1 MLFVIIN
8 VKKMILKVQE
18 KPPMYSNPE
27 LDMIQKDI
35 DELVKERL
43 ILETEIAQKE
53 ADLKIRSGEVK
64 SLQVNL
70 QLFLCLN
77 NKFIII
83 NLTNVIQ

>member
-1 MLFVIIN
+1 MENCV
-8 VKKMILKVQE
+8 ILKIQE
-18 KPPMYSNPE
+18 KPPVYSNPE

-64 SLQVNL
+64 SLQVNI
-70 QLFLCLN
+70 N
-77 NKFIII
+77 TVFISFIE
-83 NLTNVIQ
+83 

>member
-1 MLFVIIN
+1 
-8 VKKMILKVQE
+8 
-18 KPPMYSNPE
+18 MYTNPE

-64 SLQVNL
+64 SLQVK
-70 QLFLCLN
+70 
-77 NKFIII
+77 KFESNTIKYF
-83 NLTNVIQ
+83 

>member
-1 MLFVIIN
+1 
-8 VKKMILKVQE
+8 
-18 KPPMYSNPE
+18 MYTNPE

-64 SLQVNL
+64 SLQVKKFGGIL
-70 QLFLCLN
+70 LN
-77 NKFIII
+77 NIFK
-83 NLTNVIQ
+83 TE

>member
-1 MLFVIIN
+1 
-8 VKKMILKVQE
+8 
-18 KPPMYSNPE
+18 MYSNPE

-64 SLQVNL
+64 SLQVHYCR
-70 QLFLCLN
+70 FSWE
-77 NKFIII
+77 F
-83 NLTNVIQ
+83 

>member
-1 MLFVIIN
+1 
-8 VKKMILKVQE
+8 
-18 KPPMYSNPE
+18 MYSNPE

-64 SLQVNL
+64 SLQVNDF
-70 QLFLCLN
+70 LFSCV
-77 NKFIII
+77 FI
-83 NLTNVIQ
+83 

>member
-1 MLFVIIN
+1 
-8 VKKMILKVQE
+8 
-18 KPPMYSNPE
+18 MYSNPE

-64 SLQVNL
+64 SLQVNDI
-70 QLFLCLN
+70 FLYLS
-77 NKFIII
+77 
-83 NLTNVIQ
+83 LIQPYRYLSMYFHLGRVEYV

>member
-1 MLFVIIN
+1 
-8 VKKMILKVQE
+8 
-18 KPPMYSNPE
+18 MYSNPE

-64 SLQVNL
+64 SLQVNGF
-70 QLFLCLN
+70 LFSYL
-77 NKFIII
+77 FI
-83 NLTNVIQ
+83 

>member
-1 MLFVIIN
+1 M
-8 VKKMILKVQE
+8 QE

-64 SLQVNL
+64 SLQVNVHI
-70 QLFLCLN
+70 FIF
-77 NKFIII
+77 KFILCIIYICYLVVYRYYNLKKCII
-83 NLTNVIQ
+83 NF

>member
-1 MLFVIIN
+1 
-8 VKKMILKVQE
+8 
-18 KPPMYSNPE
+18 MYSNPE

-64 SLQVNL
+64 SLQVNIYL
-70 QLFLCLN
+70 YSFFFCYL
-77 NKFIII
+77 KGGIGRI
-83 NLTNVIQ
+83 T

>member
-1 MLFVIIN
+1 
-8 VKKMILKVQE
+8 
-18 KPPMYSNPE
+18 MYSNPE

-64 SLQVNL
+64 SLQVNDY
-70 QLFLCLN
+70 LFPYL
-77 NKFIII
+77 FI
-83 NLTNVIQ
+83 

>member
-1 MLFVIIN
+1 
-8 VKKMILKVQE
+8 
-18 KPPMYSNPE
+18 MYSNPE

-64 SLQVNL
+64 SLQVNVL
-70 QLFLCLN
+70 HFLFIFLIVMY
-77 NKFIII
+77 NKHIYFFIV
-83 NLTNVIQ
+83 NMF

>member
-1 MLFVIIN
+1 
-8 VKKMILKVQE
+8 
-18 KPPMYSNPE
+18 MYSNPE

-64 SLQVNL
+64 SLQVNHY
-70 QLFLCLN
+70 LFPYL
-77 NKFIII
+77 FI
-83 NLTNVIQ
+83 

>member
-1 MLFVIIN
+1 
-8 VKKMILKVQE
+8 
-18 KPPMYSNPE
+18 MYSNPE

-64 SLQVNL
+64 SLQVNYCSL
-70 QLFLCLN
+70 CFLMY
-77 NKFIII
+77 
-83 NLTNVIQ
+83 

>member
-1 MLFVIIN
+1 
-8 VKKMILKVQE
+8 
-18 KPPMYSNPE
+18 MYSNPE

-64 SLQVNL
+64 SLQVND
-70 QLFLCLN
+70 FVCLCVCSL
-77 NKFIII
+77 
-83 NLTNVIQ
+83 IQPYRSLSMYFHLERVK

>member
-1 MLFVIIN
+1 MYFYNHCVL
-8 VKKMILKVQE
+8 KILE
-18 KPPMYSNPE
+18 KPPMYTNPE

-64 SLQVNL
+64 SLQVKK
-70 QLFLCLN
+70 FEN
-77 NKFIII
+77 NTIK
-83 NLTNVIQ
+83 

>member
-1 MLFVIIN
+1 
-8 VKKMILKVQE
+8 MILVDKKFICSNIKYLIIFQVQE

-64 SLQVNL
+64 SLQV
-70 QLFLCLN
+70 
-77 NKFIII
+77 I
-83 NLTNVIQ
+83 NLLPI

>member
-1 MLFVIIN
+1 
-8 VKKMILKVQE
+8 
-18 KPPMYSNPE
+18 MYSNPE

-64 SLQVNL
+64 SLQVND
-70 QLFLCLN
+70 LFFVCISSLILPYRSLS
-77 NKFIII
+77 KYFH
-83 NLTNVIQ
+83 LGKVEYV

>member
-1 MLFVIIN
+1 V
-8 VKKMILKVQE
+8 
-18 KPPMYSNPE
+18 YSNPE

-64 SLQVNL
+64 SLQVINYRI
-70 QLFLCLN
+70 
-77 NKFIII
+77 NKK
-83 NLTNVIQ
+83 